1 MRFGERTRSGTSVS
15 GWSRRATASTVSGI
29 PTFYTFTTTG
39 ANNWTV
45 PAGVTYVIANI
56 QAGGGGARNGSS
68 AAGSGG
74 NSSVAF
80 SAGTQTALGGNP
92 CGSPSSNFKT
102 ANTNH
107 NITPNDYGAGGKSGF
122 YDGGSPT
129 GGGAF
134 TVSVQGG
141 RGGFLRVGGAV
152 TEGATLVVT
161 VGAGGTAGSNGVAGQ
176 QGIVTLEAYSGNK
189 RRCELFTTS
198 GTFTPPAGVT
208 KVMATIVGGAG
219 GMTTTDGT
227 GTAGSSSSVAFSGGT
242 QTALG
247 GQLTFHYRLGYDQ
260 VNNMFNAKAHTG
272 EATTYLHQ
280 STGGGVFTQWGAFTE
295 GTRGRRI
302 VVSDTVTPSVG
313 VTVTVGI
320 GGNVQGTANAAASGF
335 VNIEYEVP

>member
-1 MRFGERTRSGTSVS
+1 MARSYLGYVS
-15 GWSRRATASTVSGI
+15 SQTTDTVVATASSI
-29 PTFYTFTTTG
+29 PTVYTFTTTG

-56 QAGGGGARNGSS
+56 QAGGGGVRNGST

-74 NSSVAF
+74 SSSVAF
-80 SAGTQTALGGNP
+80 SAGTQTALGGDPN
-92 CGSPSSNFKT
+92 GSPSSDFKT
-102 ANTNH
+102 SNTSH
-107 NITPNDYGAGGKSGF
+107 NISPNDYGAGGKRGF
-122 YDGGSPT
+122 YDGATPPA
-129 GGGAF
+129 GG
-134 TVSVQGG
+134 VYIVNVQGG

-247 GQLTFHYRLGYDQ
+247 GQLVTHYRVGYDA
-260 VNNMFNAKAHTG
+260 VNYLINAKANTG

-280 STGGGVFTQWGAFTE
+280 STGGCVFNVWGGFTE

-313 VTVTVGI
+313 VTVTVGL